1 MQNSRC
7 PAPRTLPRALDVWL
21 KCRTEI
27 PYGTPRYVEPS
38 PTPKSTTTASRQHQ
52 PATTSPSCAA
62 IACVF
67 EELAHTRPYA
77 HVIAFFD
84 RAEEVGL
91 AGAIAAC
98 RNQSLPKNARIIG
111 IDTSGGPFGVGPNKM
126 GPIVRTGDRTGL
138 FSPGLTH
145 FLEQSAN
152 VIADED
158 PDFKFIRSLLDRGIC
173 STTAF
178 IAWGY
183 DAAALAIPLGHYHNM
198 SAPRSNLELLGR
210 AKPTPPEIV
219 PEFIHHQHF
228 HGTIRILLEAIHRY
242 PTYKPNC
249 AEIRQ
254 RLESPHLEE
263 HLPRL
268 KETAPRA
275 DAQ

>member
-1 MQNSRC
+1 
-7 PAPRTLPRALDVWL
+7 
-21 KCRTEI
+21 
-27 PYGTPRYVEPS
+27 
-38 PTPKSTTTASRQHQ
+38 
-52 PATTSPSCAA
+52 
-62 IACVF
+62 
-67 EELAHTRPYA
+67 
-77 HVIAFFD
+77 
-84 RAEEVGL
+84 
-91 AGAIAAC
+91 
-98 RNQSLPKNARIIG
+98 
-111 IDTSGGPFGVGPNKM
+111 M

-158 PDFKFIRSLLDRGIC
+158 PDFKFITSLLDRGIC

-198 SAPRSNLELLGR
+198 SAPRHQPR
-210 AKPTPPEIV
+210 TPQPRQTHPTEIV

-249 AEIRQ
+249 ARNPPTPRIPPPSKNT
-254 RLESPHLEE
+254 SPASKKPP
-263 HLPRL
+263 PRP
-268 KETAPRA
+268 TRS
-275 DAQ
+275 Q